1 MSEGGAYKTR
11 RTKRPGLFSPAAR
24 TSKSFRP
31 AQPKQ
36 IIPTSLLVVETR
48 LELLDISRIIVVH
61 GLKSGRGY
69 YILWLLASSKY
80 PICAEFGIYLTPV
93 TPTSCGFRNP
103 GLRNTSPRI
112 CREPVRLQQPV
123 REAGRTACP
132 GCAICAG

>member
-48 LELLDISRIIVVH
+48 LELLDNSRIILVH

-80 PICAEFGIYLTPV
+80 PILSISAIDSRSSLLIKIQGAITLLPV
-93 TPTSCGFRNP
+93 YSFRISINVEE
-103 GLRNTSPRI
+103 SI
-112 CREPVRLQQPV
+112 Q
-123 REAGRTACP
+123 
-132 GCAICAG
+132 